1 MAEKD
6 VNEAE
11 LGRSKQ
17 SITPREHLMHLLN
30 IGWNPR
36 SPLVTK
42 YAVEHGLTRD
52 LEIAAREMQETIKK

>member
-6 VNEAE
+6 GLNESE

-17 SITPREHLMHLLN
+17 SATPREHLQHLLN

-36 SPLVTK
+36 SPLIQK
-42 YAVEHGLTRD
+42 YAVENGLTRD
-52 LEIAAREMQETIKK
+52 LEEYARELNKA

>member
-17 SITPREHLMHLLN
+17 SITPREHLQHLLN
-30 IGWNPR
+30 IGWQPR
-36 SPLVTK
+36 SPLIVK
-42 YAVEHGLTRD
+42 YATEHGLTRD
-52 LEIAAREMQETIKK
+52 LELLAREMQKS

>member
-1 MAEKD
+1 MAEKEM
-6 VNEAE
+6 NEAE

-36 SPLVTK
+36 SPLVVK
-42 YAVEHGLTRD
+42 YAVEKGLTRD
-52 LEIAAREMQETIKK
+52 LEAAAAQMREASTK